1 MTDSLYT
8 ANRHERRRRAFIVER
23 RQVALSDIKEVSCG
37 WRGCPAFHSLDQSPA
52 GWSSLICHET
62 PPQKAVRSV
71 AIGGKPR
78 PVLDLGRLAWRHDV
92 ALCPEHTQ
100 RLADLLYADPG
111 ADPLLS
117 ETAGRA

>member
-8 ANRHERRRRAFIVER
+8 ANRHERRRHAVIVER
-23 RQVALSDIKEVSCG
+23 RQVAVSEIGGACCG
-37 WRGCPAFHSLDQSPA
+37 WRGCPSRRPLNGLPD
-52 GWSSLICHET
+52 GWSYLIGHAT
-62 PPQKAVRSV
+62 PREKAIRNVTV
-71 AIGGKPR
+71 GGKPR

-92 ALCPEHTQ
+92 TLCQEHT
-100 RLADLLYADPG
+100 RMLADLLYADPG